1 MSELNLRQI
10 ERIDRY
16 KLSRHRQPERTPLQS
31 WLRFQ
36 VVLILSFLGLILGAL
51 LLIKLGWSPGNQAA
65 IATEDREY
73 RAQRHAAVD
82 WR

>member
-16 KLSRHRQPERTPLQS
+16 KLSRRRPERTPLQN

-51 LLIKLGWSPGNQAA
+51 LLIKLEWSPGNQAA
-65 IATEDREY
+65 IATEYREY
-73 RAQRHAAVD
+73 RAQRHEAVE